1 MEELIPWAVGV
12 IGVPVVGW
20 LKGRLGWNGKQALW
34 LTAGVSVCL
43 AIGVLIYSGDLTTAE
58 ISWANVAG
66 VFGVVFSAATLVY
79 KQFAK
84 KKE

>member
-1 MEELIPWAVGV
+1 MEELIPWVVGA
-12 IGVPVVGW
+12 IGVPLVGL
-20 LKGRLGWNGKQALW
+20 LKNRLGWDGKKALW
-34 LTAGVSVCL
+34 LTAGVSVGL
-43 AIGVLIYSGDLTTAE
+43 AVGVLLYSGDLTTAE